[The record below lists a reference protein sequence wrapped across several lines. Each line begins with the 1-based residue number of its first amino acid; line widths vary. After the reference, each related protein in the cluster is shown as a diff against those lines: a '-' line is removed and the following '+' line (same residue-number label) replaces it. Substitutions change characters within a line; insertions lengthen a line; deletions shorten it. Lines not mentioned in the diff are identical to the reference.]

1 VGFGSDILSLMPPL
15 RIAIT
20 TRCLNLPLR
29 ESLRAA
35 ARFGA
40 TGVQLDAR
48 DEIRP
53 GELTDTGRRQLQH
66 ALGELGLS
74 IASLAFPARRSFYDE
89 EQLDARV
96 SAAKQVMEEAWKLQ
110 ARVVT
115 VRIGKIPAD
124 KESKPY
130 RLLFDVLSDLA
141 RHGNQVGAMLTITP
155 THDSPAALSE
165 LITSVKT
172 GPLGI
177 DFDPAVLV
185 MSGHDPGE
193 ALRALHSLVLHFTA
207 RDAIRDIDAG
217 GLETALGRGEVDW
230 VELLP
235 LLDEINYSGWV
246 TVNRTQGDDRAGD
259 AARAVQYL
267 KNVLLS

>member
-1 VGFGSDILSLMPPL
+1 VGFESDILTLMTPL
-15 RIAIT
+15 HIALA
-20 TRCLNLPLR
+20 TRCLNLPLK

-35 ARFGA
+35 ASLRA
-40 TGVQLDAR
+40 KGVQFDAR
-48 DEIRP
+48 EEIRP

-66 ALGELGLS
+66 LLGELGLS
-74 IASLAFPARRSFYDE
+74 IASLAFPTRRSFYDG

-96 SAAKQVMEEAWKLQ
+96 SAIKQTMQHAWQLQ

-115 VRIGKIPAD
+115 ARIGKIPSD

-141 RHGNQVGAMLTITP
+141 RHGNQVGATLAITP
-155 THDSPAALSE
+155 THDSPEVLSD
-165 LITSVKT
+165 LVVAVKT

-177 DFDPAVLV
+177 DFDPAVFV
-185 MSGHDPGE
+185 MSGHNPAD
-193 ALRALHSLVLHFTA
+193 ALRALHSLVLHVTA

-217 GLETALGRGEVDW
+217 GLETALGRGEVEW

-235 LLDEINYSGWV
+235 LLDEINYTGWV

-259 AARAVQYL
+259 AARAIQYL
-267 KNVLLS
+267 KNIMFT